1 MYKQLEREAISHGR
15 TPEAGI
21 NVSATALT
29 SVTLSPSP
37 SALPRY
43 RSNPWTLLIC
53 HRRGR
58 DGDGTLNRS
67 YETLPD
73 LREPFINVFDNT
85 KSLKTT
91 QGKKLLNI
99 KLLILA
105 PEVGTTGRVNA
116 DQRNGTPF
124 VGSEVGGAHLRHLQ
138 CTVLV
143 LNRIPT
149 LPRFGPIS
157 QTSLSSPKPPE
168 FYQTNL
174 TLNDTS
180 DFYF

>member
-1 MYKQLEREAISHGR
+1 MTRIVPLVGMYKQLEREAISHGR

-37 SALPRY
+37 SALPRHKSIP
-43 RSNPWTLLIC
+43 RTLLIC

-67 YETLPD
+67 YETLAD
-73 LREPFINVFDNT
+73 LREPFINVFDV
-85 KSLKTT
+85 K
-91 QGKKLLNI
+91 KKLRI
-99 KLLILA
+99 KLFTLA

-143 LNRIPT
+143 LNRLPT

-168 FYQTNL
+168 FFQTDL
-174 TLNDTS
+174 TLSDAS